1 MAKQQPSPLFLNR
14 NTASKFTLAG
24 SGDKAAAAIDH
35 GGTHPRVGFFDTRG
49 RAVLLGPDRKR
60 LPEGVRLDL
69 PTYKR
74 MPKGYSDPHD
84 LPEHTAGFLGKVLGP
99 LLRKWG
105 VNRLGYAKAGP
116 VTEDGVQVVAPQIWG
131 PSVTNVPYRKML
143 EDALGLPGRVL
154 HGNDMWAA
162 ASDIIARGASRK
174 PPLDSQNFVV
184 ITVSSGIGS
193 KVVVNGKVQ
202 LGVEGLAG
210 EIGHMPVLW
219 PSDIIPGRRCG
230 CGELYCLEAG
240 SSGDATAFRAKAE
253 ADRLRPLMDASA
265 SGKLIETISAIT
277 LEPGEDLP
285 ARAKAINTA
294 VVSAARRDDPLAVSI
309 LNAST
314 RPLARAISALEN
326 QLNITNYYFVGGYAL
341 ALGDRFLGTL
351 REALLE
357 YGIIGRTTE
366 QIMQIGRMYK
376 VGAQDWGLRG
386 AAMAALHRSDE

>member
-105 VNRLGYAKAGP
+105 VNRLGYAMAGP

-143 EDALGLPGRVL
+143 E
-154 HGNDMWAA
+154 
-162 ASDIIARGASRK
+162 
-174 PPLDSQNFVV
+174 
-184 ITVSSGIGS
+184 
-193 KVVVNGKVQ
+193 
-202 LGVEGLAG
+202 
-210 EIGHMPVLW
+210 
-219 PSDIIPGRRCG
+219 
-230 CGELYCLEAG
+230 
-240 SSGDATAFRAKAE
+240 
-253 ADRLRPLMDASA
+253 
-265 SGKLIETISAIT
+265 
-277 LEPGEDLP
+277 
-285 ARAKAINTA
+285 
-294 VVSAARRDDPLAVSI
+294 
-309 LNAST
+309 
-314 RPLARAISALEN
+314 
-326 QLNITNYYFVGGYAL
+326 
-341 ALGDRFLGTL
+341 
-351 REALLE
+351 
-357 YGIIGRTTE
+357 
-366 QIMQIGRMYK
+366 
-376 VGAQDWGLRG
+376 
-386 AAMAALHRSDE
+386 